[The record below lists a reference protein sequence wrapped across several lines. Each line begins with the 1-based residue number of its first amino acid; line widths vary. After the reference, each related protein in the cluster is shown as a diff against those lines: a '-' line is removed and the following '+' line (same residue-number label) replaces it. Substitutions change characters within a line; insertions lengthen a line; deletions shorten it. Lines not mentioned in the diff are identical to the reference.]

1 MPQQHLDRLTPLDAS
16 FIAQENAESHM
27 HIGGLV
33 ICEGPAPDAER
44 FLDHVRSRLH
54 LVPRYR
60 QRIVQPP
67 LESGRWVWADDPTFN
82 LEYHVR
88 RTALPEPGDDEALLA
103 LAGRIASQQ
112 LDRQKPLW
120 EMWLIEGLQEG
131 RFALISKTHHALI
144 DGIAGVDLATVMFDL
159 DPVPAQYD
167 HPNRPWRAQT
177 EPTSSEMLAGSAISA
192 AKAAA
197 GIAGSLI
204 GAATRPA
211 AAWRAASDVAGGVGE
226 FVAAGLNPAPPSPL
240 NQPIGPHRRMATV
253 RADLAEVKEIKNALG
268 GTVNDVVLALVTS
281 SIRSWLHRR
290 GVQTEG
296 LELRALVPVSTRAR
310 EQRGEVGNRVVAMR
324 GPLPVYI
331 EDPVARLRHVHE
343 AMNHLKQSKQAVGA
357 EVLVNAQ
364 GFAPPT
370 ILAQASRLNF
380 STRFFNMIVTNVPGP
395 QIPMYVVGQ
404 KMLHV
409 YPIAFLPRNH
419 GLAVGIMSYNGELN
433 FGLLADYDVVPD
445 VADIAT
451 GISDALAELLQLAR
465 EGAGAPA

>member
-1 MPQQHLDRLTPLDAS
+1 
-16 FIAQENAESHM
+16 
-27 HIGGLV
+27 V
-33 ICEGPAPDAER
+33 ICDGPAPEPER

-88 RTALPEPGDDEALLA
+88 RTALPAPGDHDALLA

-120 EMWLIEGLQEG
+120 EMWVIEGLEDG
-131 RFALISKTHHALI
+131 KFALISKTHHALI
-144 DGIAGVDLATVMFDL
+144 DGIAGVDLATVMFDI

-167 HPNRPWRAQT
+167 HPNRPWRPQP
-177 EPTSSEMLAGSAISA
+177 EPTGSEMLAGSAISV

-197 GIAGSLI
+197 GIAGTLI
-204 GAATRPA
+204 GAAARPT
-211 AAWRAASDVAGGVGE
+211 AAWHAASDVVGGVSE

-253 RADLAEVKEIKNALG
+253 RADLVDVKEIKNALG
-268 GTVNDVVLALVTS
+268 GTVNDVVLTLVTA
-281 SIRSWLHRR
+281 SIRQWLQRR

-343 AMNHLKQSKQAVGA
+343 SMNHLKHSKQAVGA

-370 ILAQASRLNF
+370 VLAQASRLNF
-380 STRFFNMIVTNVPGP
+380 STRLFNMIVTNVPGP

-404 KMLHV
+404 EMRHV
-409 YPIAFLPRNH
+409 FPIAFLPRNH
-419 GLAVGIMSYNGELN
+419 GLSIGIMSYNGQLN

-445 VADIAT
+445 VADIAA
-451 GISDALAELLQLAR
+451 GISDALDELLTLAR
-465 EGAGAPA
+465 QAQAEPLPV